1 MNKTWSRLLGGISLA
16 LMLTACGFTLR
27 GTTPLPFDSLYLAIN
42 ENTAF
47 GSRLKRALQATS
59 PGTVMVSSPKD
70 AQAIYTQIRND
81 RGIREVSLNAVGRV
95 EQYELTVNY
104 AFRVTDQKGNAFLAD
119 TSFSASREV
128 PYDDNFQQAKDDE
141 FQRIYEDLEIGLV
154 ARIVRRM
161 TSPQVRDAFERQ
173 QRGEVSDT
181 AADPIAPSLDTRQNG
196 SPDIWRRETGMPGGI
211 RR

>member
-1 MNKTWSRLLGGISLA
+1 MKKTWSRLLGSIPLA

-27 GTTPLPFDSLYLAIN
+27 GTTPLPFDTLYLAIN

-47 GSRLKRALQATS
+47 GSRLKRTLQAAS
-59 PGTVMVSSPKD
+59 PGTVMVKSPKE
-70 AQAIYTQIRND
+70 AQAIYTQLNNS

-104 AFRVTDQKGNAFLAD
+104 SFRVTDQKGNAFLPD

-173 QRGEVSDT
+173 QRGDASET
-181 AADPIAPSLDTRQNG
+181 GADPIAPDLSIRQNG
-196 SPDIWRRETGMPGGI
+196 SPDLWRREDGLPGGI

>member
-1 MNKTWSRLLGGISLA
+1 MKKTWSRLLGGISLT
-16 LMLTACGFTLR
+16 LMLTACGFAMR
-27 GTTPLPFDSLYLAIN
+27 GTTPLPFDSLYLAVN

-47 GSRLKRALQATS
+47 GASLKRAVHATS
-59 PGTVMVSSPKD
+59 PDTVLVKTPKE
-70 AQAIYTQIRND
+70 AQAIYTQINNS
-81 RGIREVSLNAVGRV
+81 RGTREVSLNAVGRV

-104 AFRVTDQKGNAFLAD
+104 SFRITDQKGNPFLAD

-141 FQRIYEDLEIGLV
+141 FQRIYEDLENGLV

-161 TSPQVRDAFERQ
+161 ASPQVREAFERQ
-173 QRGEVSDT
+173 QRGVTSDT
-181 AADPIAPSLDTRQNG
+181 AADPIAPDLSVRPDA
-196 SPDIWRRETGMPGGI
+196 SPDVWRREDGLPGGI